1 MYSDKFLLPYPR
13 RFIFALFSVSIL
25 FVSVFVSGVS
35 DSDFEKKYEKTI
47 LGKGGV
53 LEGVGLGGRESD
65 SKGGER
71 RRARQGEGA
80 WPARERGREKRK
92 SRGLG
97 LSQKGKTIRCH
108 FRKGKKTTPRTDT
121 DTVRHAKRNCE
132 LRGE

>member
-1 MYSDKFLLPYPR
+1 MFPIP
-13 RFIFALFSVSIL
+13 IP
-25 FVSVFVSGVS
+25 
-35 DSDFEKKYEKTI
+35 KKIYEKTR

-53 LEGVGLGGRESD
+53 LEGVGLVGRESD

-71 RRARQGEGA
+71 RAR
-80 WPARERGREKRK
+80 PARERGREKRK

-97 LSQKGKTIRCH
+97 LSQKGKTMWCH
-108 FRKGKKTTPRTDT
+108 FRKGKKTAPRTDT